1 MRNMNLLNYTF
12 IFGLLSCFVLNSC
25 SCSGGRQKDDDSS
38 VQVDTLYPLGFC
50 TDSLDLREGS
60 LKSGEVF
67 ANLVSGLGLSL
78 DQANKLAMASD
89 TVFDMRQM
97 KAGNRWKAYYEE
109 DSLMFFVY
117 EADIVH
123 TTVFKCFEPFKVWN
137 VEKPVETKMMYS
149 DVDIETSLWN
159 DMSDAGTSP
168 LIILQLSDIYA
179 WTVDFFGLQQGD
191 RFRVLYNQSFCEGE
205 PFDIEDIYYAEFTH
219 DGKTF
224 PAIRFDQ
231 GDGGNLY
238 WNDKGES
245 MRKAFL
251 KAPLHF
257 SRISSKFSYSRR
269 HPVTGK
275 VRPHTGV
282 DYAAPKGTPVV
293 SIGDGTVIS
302 RGWGGGGGNTVK
314 IRHNSVYTTAYLH
327 LSGYGQGIKTG
338 ARVRQGQVIGYVGS
352 TGMSTGPHL
361 DFRVW
366 KNGSPINPL
375 TVSSPPADPIRK
387 DSLASFTPLVAYYSA
402 KVDSLDRV
410 LRKK

>member
-1 MRNMNLLNYTF
+1 MRNINLLNYTF

-67 ANLVSGLGLSL
+67 ASLVSGLGLSL

-205 PFDIEDIYYAEFTH
+205 
-219 DGKTF
+219 
-224 PAIRFDQ
+224 
-231 GDGGNLY
+231 
-238 WNDKGES
+238 
-245 MRKAFL
+245 
-251 KAPLHF
+251 
-257 SRISSKFSYSRR
+257 
-269 HPVTGK
+269 
-275 VRPHTGV
+275 
-282 DYAAPKGTPVV
+282 
-293 SIGDGTVIS
+293 IGRAS
-302 RGWGGGGGNTVK
+302 CRE
-314 IRHNSVYTTAYLH
+314 
-327 LSGYGQGIKTG
+327 
-338 ARVRQGQVIGYVGS
+338 RV
-352 TGMSTGPHL
+352 
-361 DFRVW
+361 
-366 KNGSPINPL
+366 
-375 TVSSPPADPIRK
+375 
-387 DSLASFTPLVAYYSA
+387 
-402 KVDSLDRV
+402 
-410 LRKK
+410 